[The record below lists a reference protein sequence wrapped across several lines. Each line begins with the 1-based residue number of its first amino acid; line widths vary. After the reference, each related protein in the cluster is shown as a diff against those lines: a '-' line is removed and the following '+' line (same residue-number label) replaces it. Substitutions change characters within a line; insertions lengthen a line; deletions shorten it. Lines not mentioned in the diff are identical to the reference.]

1 MIIICLWLIN
11 ETMTDYKTYSAEDFI
26 EDEFFRSWVLN
37 PTDESQD
44 FWERWISENYER
56 QEVLQQARSFL
67 LAVDQTYK
75 SKTPI
80 SDDRI
85 AKEVRTLLDSLPEN
99 EQVSEYKAW
108 NPGIKWSRI
117 AAAAVLLAGSVWWFT
132 QKPVS
137 VTNEPKQITQVTDS
151 LIRITNSGTEP
162 QAVFLSDG
170 SVAVLEKQSSIRF
183 TKNFDG
189 KTRSVYLDGEAFFDV
204 TKNEQKP
211 FLVYAQETVTR
222 VVGTSFRITAFN
234 DDRDIK
240 VAVKTGK
247 VAVYA
252 LKDFESP
259 DKNNVINLIPNEQAV
274 FNRGNER
281 LQKEQV
287 ADPRLIAS
295 KPDQQE
301 ITFDDQPANKVFLTI
316 ARNYNIDISF
326 DEKLLA
332 GCRITTQ
339 FQEETLKQRLEIICE
354 AIDASYV
361 VYQGKIKVNSP
372 GCSR

>member
-1 MIIICLWLIN
+1 
-11 ETMTDYKTYSAEDFI
+11 MTDYKTYSAEDFI

-37 PTDESQD
+37 PTAESQD

-56 QEVLQQARSFL
+56 HEVLQQARSFL
-67 LAVDQTYK
+67 LAVDQSYK

-99 EQVSEYKAW
+99 EQVSEYTAW

-117 AAAAVLLAGSVWWFT
+117 AAAAVLLAGSVCWFT
-132 QKPVS
+132 QKPVT
-137 VTNEPKQITQVTDS
+137 VKNEPKQITQVTDS

-162 QAVFLSDG
+162 KAVFLSDG

-222 VVGTSFRITAFN
+222 VVGTSFRVTAFK
-234 DDRDIK
+234 DDQDIK

-252 LKDFESP
+252 LKDFESA

-301 ITFDDQPANKVFLTI
+301 ITFDDQPANKVFQTI

-361 VYQGKIKVNSP
+361 VYQGKIQVNSP
-372 GCSR
+372 GCFR